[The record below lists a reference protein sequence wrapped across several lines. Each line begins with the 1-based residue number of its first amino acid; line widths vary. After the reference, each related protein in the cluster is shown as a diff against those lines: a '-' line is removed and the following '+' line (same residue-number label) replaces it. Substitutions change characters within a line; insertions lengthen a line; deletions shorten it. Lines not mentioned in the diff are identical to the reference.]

1 MKKVLEE
8 KLEQIVQFAR
18 TKNNTISH
26 NTVIDILKD
35 KEDQLTEQ
43 DIVDAIG
50 ELGYRGVIIA
60 PEDDEEYLAN
70 ETDPDT
76 FIPAEVQISQRT
88 INVYN
93 LMERLDN
100 EEIDLA
106 PSFQRKGDL
115 WSLEEQS
122 RLIESLMLKIPI
134 PAFYFNAADD
144 DKWIVIDGLQRLSAF
159 YNFLVG
165 KKEEGSYKRKKEEFQ
180 GMQYLKD
187 FNGCTFDELPRQY
200 IRRIKETTLVAY
212 NVEKGTP
219 DEIVFNIFQRINT
232 GGMILK
238 PQEIRQALYQGKATL
253 LIEKLAECDEFLEA
267 TQRAVRN
274 DRMQDRE
281 YITRF
286 IAFTEL
292 DFKKEYKGNIDEY
305 LIKAMKLVNT
315 YDEEDL
321 ERIERSFKR
330 IMNYCTKVFGKYA
343 FRKYN
348 KNQRRGPINK
358 AIFEMWI
365 VCFSE
370 LSDSQLNKLVYD
382 QRQFLKRFEK
392 RQQDNDFVTAVK
404 AGDQY
409 SVNRRIEMA
418 RELVREFI

>member
-60 PEDDEEYLAN
+60 PEEDEEYLAN

-165 KKEEGSYKRKKEEFQ
+165 KKEEGSNKRKKEEFQ

>member
-26 NTVIDILKD
+26 NTVVDILKD

-60 PEDDEEYLAN
+60 PEEDEEYLAN

-165 KKEEGSYKRKKEEFQ
+165 KKEEGSNKRKKEEFQ

>member
-165 KKEEGSYKRKKEEFQ
+165 KKEEGSNKRKKKNF
-180 GMQYLKD
+180 
-187 FNGCTFDELPRQY
+187 
-200 IRRIKETTLVAY
+200 KECS
-212 NVEKGTP
+212 
-219 DEIVFNIFQRINT
+219 I
-232 GGMILK
+232 
-238 PQEIRQALYQGKATL
+238 
-253 LIEKLAECDEFLEA
+253 
-267 TQRAVRN
+267 
-274 DRMQDRE
+274 
-281 YITRF
+281 
-286 IAFTEL
+286 
-292 DFKKEYKGNIDEY
+292 
-305 LIKAMKLVNT
+305 
-315 YDEEDL
+315 
-321 ERIERSFKR
+321 
-330 IMNYCTKVFGKYA
+330 
-343 FRKYN
+343 
-348 KNQRRGPINK
+348 
-358 AIFEMWI
+358 
-365 VCFSE
+365 
-370 LSDSQLNKLVYD
+370 
-382 QRQFLKRFEK
+382 
-392 RQQDNDFVTAVK
+392 
-404 AGDQY
+404 
-409 SVNRRIEMA
+409 
-418 RELVREFI
+418 

>member
-18 TKNNTISH
+18 TKNDTISH